1 MRAIYVCR
9 CTIESILIREQ
20 SHIARPFLLQARGRA
35 WIPFICGIWRCTIE
49 SILIREQSH
58 SQIQNSFDQ
67 SQCLS
72 FHPLVQ
78 EVNEICSPRSS
89 IIHVALSGYQISL
102 TFRKRQN
109 GERLKNKLLNKIIL
123 WKSVPFRTLGHIY

>member
-1 MRAIYVCR
+1 MYNREYPDKRIVSYSQTLPIASERKGLDTIYMWYM
-9 CTIESILIREQ
+9 EMYNREYPDKR
-20 SHIARPFLLQARGRA
+20 IV
-35 WIPFICGIWRCTIE
+35 
-49 SILIREQSH
+49 SH

-102 TFRKRQN
+102 TFRKRHN